1 MSNERERKILIGFT
15 LAILA
20 GILISLQSVF
30 NTKVNENVGQWLTTT
45 CVLGIGLISSV
56 LFYIITE
63 KSISVNFYTTNYLF
77 YVSGLFGIGLIICIM
92 GAIKSLGPAYTVLIS
107 LITQL
112 VVALCIDTFGLFG
125 MESIPLQ
132 INKLVGIGLL
142 IIGIGIFKNLFSN
155 KKSIKITEDEI

>member
-1 MSNERERKILIGFT
+1 MIGFS

-30 NTKVNENVGQWLTTT
+30 NAKVNENVGQWLTTT
-45 CVLGIGLISSV
+45 CVLGIGLISSI

-63 KSISVNFYTTNYLF
+63 NSINIKVYTTNYLF

-92 GAIKSLGPAYTVLIS
+92 GAIKSLDPAYTVLIS

-142 IIGIGIFKNLFSN
+142 IVGVGIFKNLFLN
-155 KKSIKITEDEI
+155 KKAIHIRKGRV

>member
-1 MSNERERKILIGFT
+1 MIGFS

-125 MESIPLQ
+125 MERIPLQ

-155 KKSIKITEDEI
+155 KKSIKINGDEI

>member
-1 MSNERERKILIGFT
+1 MIGFS

-20 GILISLQSVF
+20 EILISLQSVF

-125 MESIPLQ
+125 MERIPLQ

-155 KKSIKITEDEI
+155 KKSIKITGDEI

>member
-1 MSNERERKILIGFT
+1 MIGFS
-15 LAILA
+15 LATLA

-30 NTKVNENVGQWLTTT
+30 NVKVNENVGQWLTTA
-45 CVLGIGLISSV
+45 CVLGIGFISSI

-63 KSISVNFYTTNYLF
+63 NSINIKVYTTNYLF

-112 VVALCIDTFGLFG
+112 VVALSIDTFGLFG
-125 MESIPLQ
+125 MEIVPLQ

-142 IIGIGIFKNLFSN
+142 IFGVGIFKNIFSN
-155 KKSIKITEDEI
+155 KRAIRITEDEI

>member
-1 MSNERERKILIGFT
+1 MSNEGERKILIGFS

-30 NTKVNENVGQWLTTT
+30 NATVNENVGQWLTTT
-45 CVLGIGLISSV
+45 CVLGIGLISSI

-63 KSISVNFYTTNYLF
+63 NSINIKVYTTNYLF

-112 VVALCIDTFGLFG
+112 VVALSIDTFGLFG
-125 MESIPLQ
+125 MEIVPLQ

-142 IIGIGIFKNLFSN
+142 IFGVGIFKNIFSN
-155 KKSIKITEDEI
+155 KRAIRITEDEI

>member
-1 MSNERERKILIGFT
+1 MSNEGERKILIGFS

-30 NTKVNENVGQWLTTT
+30 NAKVNENVGQWLTTT
-45 CVLGIGLISSV
+45 CVLGIGLISSI

-63 KSISVNFYTTNYLF
+63 NSINIKVYTTNYLF

-112 VVALCIDTFGLFG
+112 VVALSIDTFGLFG
-125 MESIPLQ
+125 MEIVPLQ

-142 IIGIGIFKNLFSN
+142 IFGVGIFKNIFSN
-155 KKSIKITEDEI
+155 KRAIRITEDEI

>member
-1 MSNERERKILIGFT
+1 MIGFS

-30 NTKVNENVGQWLTTT
+30 NTKVNEIVGQWLTTA

-56 LFYIITE
+56 LFHIITE
-63 KSISVNFYTTNYLF
+63 KSISVNFYTANYLF
-77 YVSGLFGIGLIICIM
+77 YISGLFGIGLIICIM

-112 VVALCIDTFGLFG
+112 VVALCVDTFGLFG
-125 MESIPLQ
+125 MERVPIQ
-132 INKLVGIGLL
+132 INKLIGIGLL
-142 IIGIGIFKNLFSN
+142 IVGVGIFKNFFSN
-155 KKSIKITEDEI
+155 KKAITINEDRV

>member
-1 MSNERERKILIGFT
+1 MSNEKEWKILIGFS

>member
-1 MSNERERKILIGFT
+1 MSNERERKILIGFS
-15 LAILA
+15 LATLA

-30 NTKVNENVGQWLTTT
+30 NAKVNENVGQWLTTT
-45 CVLGIGLISSV
+45 CVLGIGLISSI

-63 KSISVNFYTTNYLF
+63 NSISIKVYTANYLF

-125 MESIPLQ
+125 MESVPLQ
-132 INKLVGIGLL
+132 VNKLVGIGLL
-142 IIGIGIFKNLFSN
+142 IVGVGIFKNLFLN
-155 KKSIKITEDEI
+155 KKAILINEDSV

>member
-1 MSNERERKILIGFT
+1 MSNERERKILIGFS

-20 GILISLQSVF
+20 GILISVQSVF
-30 NTKVNENVGQWLTTT
+30 NAKVNENVGQWLTTT
-45 CVLGIGLISSV
+45 CVLGIGLISSI

-63 KSISVNFYTTNYLF
+63 NSINIKVYTTNYLF

-112 VVALCIDTFGLFG
+112 VVALSIDTFGLFG
-125 MESIPLQ
+125 MEIVPLQ

-142 IIGIGIFKNLFSN
+142 IFGVGIFKNIFSN
-155 KKSIKITEDEI
+155 KRAIRITEDEI

>member
-1 MSNERERKILIGFT
+1 MIGFS

-20 GILISLQSVF
+20 GVLISLQSVF
-30 NTKVNENVGQWLTTT
+30 NTKVNENVGQWLTTAY
-45 CVLGIGLISSV
+45 VLGIGFISSI

-63 KSISVNFYTTNYLF
+63 NSISIKVYTTNYLF

-125 MESIPLQ
+125 IERVPLQ
-132 INKLVGIGLL
+132 INKLLGIAILIVGV
-142 IIGIGIFKNLFSN
+142 GIFKDLFSN
-155 KKSIKITEDEI
+155 KKDININEDRA

>member
-1 MSNERERKILIGFT
+1 MIGFS
-15 LAILA
+15 LAIIA
-20 GILISLQSVF
+20 GVLISLQSVF

-63 KSISVNFYTTNYLF
+63 KSISVNFYNTNYLF

-112 VVALCIDTFGLFG
+112 VVALCIDTFGLLG

-132 INKLVGIGLL
+132 INKLVGIGVL
-142 IIGIGIFKNLFSN
+142 IIGIGIFKNLFSS
-155 KKSIKITEDEI
+155 KKAILINEDKK

>member
-1 MSNERERKILIGFT
+1 M
-15 LAILA
+15 
-20 GILISLQSVF
+20 
-30 NTKVNENVGQWLTTT
+30 
-45 CVLGIGLISSV
+45 
-56 LFYIITE
+56 
-63 KSISVNFYTTNYLF
+63 YTANYSF

-142 IIGIGIFKNLFSN
+142 IVGVGIFKNIFSN
-155 KKSIKITEDEI
+155 KRAIRITEDEI

>member
-1 MSNERERKILIGFT
+1 MIGFT

-112 VVALCIDTFGLFG
+112 VVALCIDTFGLFV

-155 KKSIKITEDEI
+155 KKDININEDRA

>member
-1 MSNERERKILIGFT
+1 MIGFS

-30 NTKVNENVGQWLTTT
+30 NTKVNEIVGQWLTTA

-56 LFYIITE
+56 LFHIITE
-63 KSISVNFYTTNYLF
+63 KSISVNFYTANYLF
-77 YVSGLFGIGLIICIM
+77 YISGLFGIGLIICIM

-112 VVALCIDTFGLFG
+112 VVALCVDTFGLFG
-125 MESIPLQ
+125 MERVPIQ
-132 INKLVGIGLL
+132 INKLIGIGLL
-142 IIGIGIFKNLFSN
+142 IVGVGIFKNLFSN
-155 KKSIKITEDEI
+155 KKAITIDEDRV

>member
-1 MSNERERKILIGFT
+1 LIGFS

-45 CVLGIGLISSV
+45 CVLGIGLISSI

-63 KSISVNFYTTNYLF
+63 NSISIKVYTANYLF

-142 IIGIGIFKNLFSN
+142 IVGVGIFKNIFSN
-155 KKSIKITEDEI
+155 KRAIRITEDEI

>member
-1 MSNERERKILIGFT
+1 MIGFS

-30 NTKVNENVGQWLTTT
+30 NVKVNENVGQWLTTT
-45 CVLGIGLISSV
+45 CVLGIGLISSI

-63 KSISVNFYTTNYLF
+63 NSINIKVYTTNYLF

-132 INKLVGIGLL
+132 LNKLVGIGLL
-142 IIGIGIFKNLFSN
+142 IVGVGIFKNLFLN
-155 KKSIKITEDEI
+155 KKAIRITEDEI

>member
-1 MSNERERKILIGFT
+1 M
-15 LAILA
+15 
-20 GILISLQSVF
+20 
-30 NTKVNENVGQWLTTT
+30 
-45 CVLGIGLISSV
+45 
-56 LFYIITE
+56 
-63 KSISVNFYTTNYLF
+63 YTTNYLF

-92 GAIKSLGPAYTVLIS
+92 GAIKSLGAYTVLIS

-142 IIGIGIFKNLFSN
+142 IVGVEF
-155 KKSIKITEDEI
+155 

>member
-1 MSNERERKILIGFT
+1 MIGFS

-20 GILISLQSVF
+20 GILISLQSIF
-30 NTKVNENVGQWLTTT
+30 NAKVNENVGQWLTTT
-45 CVLGIGLISSV
+45 CFLGIGLISSI

-63 KSISVNFYTTNYLF
+63 NSISIKVYTANYLF

-142 IIGIGIFKNLFSN
+142 IVGVGIFKNLFSN
-155 KKSIKITEDEI
+155 KKAIHIRKDRV

>member
-1 MSNERERKILIGFT
+1 MIGFS
-15 LAILA
+15 LAIIA
-20 GILISLQSVF
+20 GVLISLQSVF
-30 NTKVNENVGQWLTTT
+30 NAKVNESVGQWLTTA
-45 CVLGIGLISSV
+45 CVLGIGLISSS

-63 KSISVNFYTTNYLF
+63 NSISIKVYTTNYLF

-125 MESIPLQ
+125 MEDVPLQ
-132 INKLVGIGLL
+132 INKFVGIGLL
-142 IIGIGIFKNLFSN
+142 IVGVGIFKNLFSN
-155 KKSIKITEDEI
+155 KKIININEDR

>member
-1 MSNERERKILIGFT
+1 MSNERERKILIGFS

-30 NTKVNENVGQWLTTT
+30 NAKVNENVGQWLTTP
-45 CVLGIGLISSV
+45 CVLGIGLISSI

-63 KSISVNFYTTNYLF
+63 NSINIKVYTTNYLF

-142 IIGIGIFKNLFSN
+142 IVGVGIFKNLFLN
-155 KKSIKITEDEI
+155 KKAIQIRKGRV

>member
-1 MSNERERKILIGFT
+1 MIGFS

-30 NTKVNENVGQWLTTT
+30 NTKVNEIVGQWLTTA

-56 LFYIITE
+56 LFHIITE
-63 KSISVNFYTTNYLF
+63 KSISVNFYTPNYLF
-77 YVSGLFGIGLIICIM
+77 YISGLFGIGLIICIM

-112 VVALCIDTFGLFG
+112 VVALCVDTFGLFG
-125 MESIPLQ
+125 MERVPIQ
-132 INKLVGIGLL
+132 INKLIGIGLL
-142 IIGIGIFKNLFSN
+142 IVGVGIFKKLFSN
-155 KKSIKITEDEI
+155 KKAITINEDRV

>member
-1 MSNERERKILIGFT
+1 
-15 LAILA
+15 
-20 GILISLQSVF
+20 
-30 NTKVNENVGQWLTTT
+30 VGQWLTTT
-45 CVLGIGLISSV
+45 CVLGIGLISSI

-63 KSISVNFYTTNYLF
+63 NSISIKVYTANYLF

-142 IIGIGIFKNLFSN
+142 IVGVGIFKNLFSN
-155 KKSIKITEDEI
+155 KKAIHIRKDRV

>member
-1 MSNERERKILIGFT
+1 MIGFS
-15 LAILA
+15 LVILA

-30 NTKVNENVGQWLTTT
+30 NAKVNENVGQWLTTT
-45 CVLGIGLISSV
+45 CVLGIGLISSI

-63 KSISVNFYTTNYLF
+63 NSISIKVYTANYLF

-112 VVALCIDTFGLFG
+112 VVALCIDTFGLYG

-142 IIGIGIFKNLFSN
+142 IVGVGIFKNLFSN
-155 KKSIKITEDEI
+155 KKAIHIRKDRV

>member
-1 MSNERERKILIGFT
+1 MSNEREREILIGFS

-30 NTKVNENVGQWLTTT
+30 NTKVNENIGQWLTTT

-155 KKSIKITEDEI
+155 KKSIKITEGEI

>member
-1 MSNERERKILIGFT
+1 MIGFS

-30 NTKVNENVGQWLTTT
+30 NTKVNEIVGQWLTTA

-56 LFYIITE
+56 LFHIITE
-63 KSISVNFYTTNYLF
+63 KSISVNFYTANYLF
-77 YVSGLFGIGLIICIM
+77 YISGLFGIGLIICIM

-112 VVALCIDTFGLFG
+112 VVALCVDTFGLFG
-125 MESIPLQ
+125 MEGVPIQ
-132 INKLVGIGLL
+132 INKLIGIGLL
-142 IIGIGIFKNLFSN
+142 IVGVGIFKNFFSN
-155 KKSIKITEDEI
+155 KKAITINEDRA

>member
-1 MSNERERKILIGFT
+1 MIGFS

-30 NTKVNENVGQWLTTT
+30 NAKVNENVGQWLTTT
-45 CVLGIGLISSV
+45 CVLGIGLISSI

-63 KSISVNFYTTNYLF
+63 NSISIKVYTANYLF

-92 GAIKSLGPAYTVLIS
+92 GAIKSLYPAYTVLIS

-142 IIGIGIFKNLFSN
+142 IVGVGIFKNIFSN
-155 KKSIKITEDEI
+155 KRAIRITEDEIKRL

>member
-1 MSNERERKILIGFT
+1 MIGFS

-30 NTKVNENVGQWLTTT
+30 NATVNENVGQWLTTT
-45 CVLGIGLISSV
+45 CVLGIGLISSI

-63 KSISVNFYTTNYLF
+63 NSINIKVYTTNYLF

-112 VVALCIDTFGLFG
+112 VVALSIDTFGLFG
-125 MESIPLQ
+125 MEIVPLQ

-142 IIGIGIFKNLFSN
+142 IFGVGIFKNIFSN
-155 KKSIKITEDEI
+155 KRAIRITEDEI

>member
-1 MSNERERKILIGFT
+1 MIGFS

-30 NTKVNENVGQWLTTT
+30 NAKVNENVGQWLTTT
-45 CVLGIGLISSV
+45 CVLGIGLISSI

-63 KSISVNFYTTNYLF
+63 NSINIKVYTTNYLF

-112 VVALCIDTFGLFG
+112 VIALCIDTFGLFG

-142 IIGIGIFKNLFSN
+142 IVGVGIFKNLFLN
-155 KKSIKITEDEI
+155 KKAIHIRKGRV

>member
-1 MSNERERKILIGFT
+1 MSNERERKILIGFS
-15 LAILA
+15 LAILE

-125 MESIPLQ
+125 MERIPLQ

-155 KKSIKITEDEI
+155 KKSIKITGDEI

>member
-1 MSNERERKILIGFT
+1 MSGFS

-20 GILISLQSVF
+20 GVLISLQSVF

-45 CVLGIGLISSV
+45 CVLGIGLISSI

-63 KSISVNFYTTNYLF
+63 NSISIKVYTTNYLF

-142 IIGIGIFKNLFSN
+142 IFGVGIFKNIFSN
-155 KKSIKITEDEI
+155 KRAIRITEDEI

>member
-1 MSNERERKILIGFT
+1 MIGFS

-30 NTKVNENVGQWLTTT
+30 NTKVNEIVGQWLTTA

-56 LFYIITE
+56 LFHIMTE
-63 KSISVNFYTTNYLF
+63 KSISVNFYTANYLF
-77 YVSGLFGIGLIICIM
+77 YISGLFGIGLIICIM

-112 VVALCIDTFGLFG
+112 VVALCVDTFGLFG
-125 MESIPLQ
+125 MERVPIQ
-132 INKLVGIGLL
+132 INKLIGIGLL
-142 IIGIGIFKNLFSN
+142 IVGVGIFK
-155 KKSIKITEDEI
+155 KSFFE

>member
-1 MSNERERKILIGFT
+1 MGGFS

-30 NTKVNENVGQWLTTT
+30 NTKVNENVGQWLTTA
-45 CVLGIGLISSV
+45 CVLGIGLISSI
-56 LFYIITE
+56 LFYLITE
-63 KSISVNFYTTNYLF
+63 NSISIKVYTTNYLF

-112 VVALCIDTFGLFG
+112 VVALCIDTFGSFG
-125 MESIPLQ
+125 MESVPLQ

-142 IIGIGIFKNLFSN
+142 IFGVGIFKNIFSN
-155 KKSIKITEDEI
+155 KRAIRITEDEI